1 MQNCEDKICLVDCR
15 LDYLACLMQ
24 DRKMLR
30 SSYLLNRTCAPIND
44 IVSLQAVDNGKW
56 VCAEN
61 AGTAPLM
68 ANRDSPGP
76 WESFSVV
83 DISNVYGASAVG
95 LLAHANE
102 MFVCAESEGT
112 APLIANRETAELWEA
127 FIWIINSDGTVSLQ
141 AQVNELRICLDLVSG
156 TLLANQTI
164 PGVSAKFNLKVW

>member
-1 MQNCEDKICLVDCR
+1 
-15 LDYLACLMQ
+15 
-24 DRKMLR
+24 
-30 SSYLLNRTCAPIND
+30 
-44 IVSLQAVDNGKW
+44 
-56 VCAEN
+56 
-61 AGTAPLM
+61 M